1 MNARHDA
8 DLSRCFWLLTLMPY
22 TSLYG
27 AVRIKSILDDLL
39 RDAHQH
45 QNDLFDRLVKY
56 LKKGRSSSNGIVFS
70 VSYYCIPFHG
80 SIRLLRNI
88 RNRSSRQNNK
98 LKGRNGIN
106 VLLDKVIMINNDF
119 RLRDGVNSMRPTHFQ
134 QEPQCDANNYQ
145 HPQNEKQRKQ

>member
-1 MNARHDA
+1 MLLLLLRHNFKQTRRGSKRNIITNLPLSIHPLIFLLFLYLVLLFYRMNRATDY
-8 DLSRCFWLLTLMPY
+8 SRCCWLLTLMPY

-88 RNRSSRQNNK
+88 RNRSR
-98 LKGRNGIN
+98 
-106 VLLDKVIMINNDF
+106 
-119 RLRDGVNSMRPTHFQ
+119 
-134 QEPQCDANNYQ
+134 
-145 HPQNEKQRKQ
+145 